1 MNGAVIPGTPIAVD
15 FWRLRQCPHSRIFFL
30 SHMHADHTAGLTS
43 SWNTHTIYC
52 SELTKKLVT
61 AKLGVNSDLVTGLPL
76 DEHII
81 INLDEQGHET
91 MSVTLIDANHCPGS
105 VMFIFEGYFGKI
117 LYTGDF
123 RHCERIATHSAINR
137 RVFDVLYLDNTY
149 CDPNCIFPSR
159 TEATI
164 KILEIIRRHS
174 EHNVV
179 LGLHN
184 LGKEMLVHTI
194 AKAFRTWIGVDPSR
208 RETLEL
214 IEMPNVFTC
223 EIDKVRIRVVKNNE
237 ITRKNMQAWNSEE
250 PTIAILPTCLYVGGK
265 NPFAN
270 LDNVFVVPYSDHC
283 SFEEL
288 QKFVQVVKPR
298 RIIPIVHKH
307 RLSQGETINTRVNM
321 HVFQSLL
328 DYSPLQK
335 YRIPHS
341 VTCFMSSIAQQ
352 PKKTKARGQLF
363 TRKAAKIKKPQGV
376 VFPTSPG
383 EKLEK
388 DEKCGLDTGYTECS
402 PSKEV
407 PRDQRSPVTAED
419 LQKGG
424 MSDKPVLSIREETT
438 EDENKLASSID
449 NKSSL
454 SDNDMIER
462 SNKSAL
468 NCEDTNSKEQMI
480 TEDEISTIVS
490 PNIECGKIGSEPQG
504 MSEEDIDY
512 FDVIIPANEVNLVA
526 SSTIEPFMSGS
537 KPEGNLH
544 LTDVSNG
551 EGFQC
556 ESMVQ
561 ETSGNENSLVDLSS
575 GRKDLTESQVQ
586 EEPKVFYSV
595 DVNRVKHI
603 TSTSANK
610 TKCLFDEHLSSPK
623 GNISN
628 CKIKCKDAN
637 DNNAFT
643 SAKNLSLKN
652 HSLKRKFKDID
663 TNSCEKVINGVDSHR
678 SNMEKFNIYTGYT
691 CDFARKVLEDL
702 VKTVPSKDK

>member
-81 INLDEQGHET
+81 INLDEQGQET

-137 RVFDVLYLDNTY
+137 KVFDVLYLDNTY

-159 TEATI
+159 TEATN

-328 DYSPLQK
+328 DYSPSQE

-341 VTCFMSSIAQQ
+341 CFMSSIVQQ
-352 PKKTKARGQLF
+352 PTKKRARGQLC
-363 TRKAAKIKKPQGV
+363 TRKVAKIKKPQGV

-383 EKLEK
+383 KKVEK
-388 DEKCGLDTGYTECS
+388 DEKCGLDTGNTECS

-407 PRDQRSPVTAED
+407 PGDQRSPVTSED
-419 LQKGG
+419 LQKGR
-424 MSDKPVLSIREETT
+424 MSDKPVLSIKEGITG
-438 EDENKLASSID
+438 DENKLASSVY

-454 SDNDMIER
+454 SDNDKIER
-462 SNKSAL
+462 SNKSTL
-468 NCEDTNSKEQMI
+468 NCED
-480 TEDEISTIVS
+480 TIVS
-490 PNIECGKIGSEPQG
+490 PNIECGKIGSEPQR

-526 SSTIEPFMSGS
+526 SFTIEPFMSDG

-561 ETSGNENSLVDLSS
+561 ETSGSKNSLVDLSS
-575 GRKDLTESQVQ
+575 GRKDL
-586 EEPKVFYSV
+586 P
-595 DVNRVKHI
+595 
-603 TSTSANK
+603 
-610 TKCLFDEHLSSPK
+610 
-623 GNISN
+623 
-628 CKIKCKDAN
+628 
-637 DNNAFT
+637 
-643 SAKNLSLKN
+643 
-652 HSLKRKFKDID
+652 
-663 TNSCEKVINGVDSHR
+663 
-678 SNMEKFNIYTGYT
+678 
-691 CDFARKVLEDL
+691 
-702 VKTVPSKDK
+702 

>member
-1 MNGAVIPGTPIAVD
+1 MNGAVISGTPIAVD
-15 FWRLRQCPHSRIFFL
+15 FWKLRQCPHSRIFFL
-30 SHMHADHTAGLTS
+30 SHMHADHTAGLKS

-61 AKLGVNSDLVTGLPL
+61 AKRGVNSDLVTGLPL

-81 INLDEQGHET
+81 ISLDEQGHET

-159 TEATI
+159 TEATNE
-164 KILEIIRRHS
+164 ILEIIRRHS
-174 EHNVV
+174 EHMVV
-179 LGLHN
+179 IGLHN
-184 LGKEMLVHTI
+184 LGKEMLLHTI
-194 AKAFRTWIGVDPSR
+194 AKEFRTWIGVDPSR

-223 EIDKVRIRVVKNNE
+223 EIDKVRIRVVKKNE
-237 ITRKNMQAWNSEE
+237 ITEKNMQAWNSEE

-307 RLSQGETINTRVNM
+307 RLPQGETVNTRVNM

-328 DYSPLQK
+328 DYSPSQE

-341 VTCFMSSIAQQ
+341 CFMSSIVQQ
-352 PKKTKARGQLF
+352 PTKKRARGQLC
-363 TRKAAKIKKPQGV
+363 TRKVAKIKKPQGV

-383 EKLEK
+383 KKVEK
-388 DEKCGLDTGYTECS
+388 DEKCGLDTGNTECS

-407 PRDQRSPVTAED
+407 PGDQRSPVTSED
-419 LQKGG
+419 LQKGR
-424 MSDKPVLSIREETT
+424 MSDKPVLSIKEGITG
-438 EDENKLASSID
+438 DENKLASSVY

-454 SDNDMIER
+454 SDNDKIER
-462 SNKSAL
+462 SNKSTL
-468 NCEDTNSKEQMI
+468 NCED
-480 TEDEISTIVS
+480 TIVS
-490 PNIECGKIGSEPQG
+490 PNIECGKIGSEPQR

-526 SSTIEPFMSGS
+526 SFTIEPFMSDG

-561 ETSGNENSLVDLSS
+561 ETSGSKNSLVDLSS
-575 GRKDLTESQVQ
+575 GRKDL
-586 EEPKVFYSV
+586 P
-595 DVNRVKHI
+595 
-603 TSTSANK
+603 
-610 TKCLFDEHLSSPK
+610 
-623 GNISN
+623 
-628 CKIKCKDAN
+628 
-637 DNNAFT
+637 
-643 SAKNLSLKN
+643 
-652 HSLKRKFKDID
+652 
-663 TNSCEKVINGVDSHR
+663 
-678 SNMEKFNIYTGYT
+678 
-691 CDFARKVLEDL
+691 
-702 VKTVPSKDK
+702 

>member
-81 INLDEQGHET
+81 ISLDEQGHET

-159 TEATI
+159 TEATNE
-164 KILEIIRRHS
+164 ILEIIRRHS
-174 EHNVV
+174 EHMVV
-179 LGLHN
+179 IGLHN
-184 LGKEMLVHTI
+184 LGKEMLLHTI
-194 AKAFRTWIGVDPSR
+194 AKEFRTWIGVDPSR

-250 PTIAILPTCLYVGGK
+250 PTIAILPTCLYVGGE
-265 NPFAN
+265 NPFGN

-307 RLSQGETINTRVNM
+307 RLPQGETVNTRVNM

-328 DYSPLQK
+328 DYSPSQE

-341 VTCFMSSIAQQ
+341 CFMSSIVQQ
-352 PKKTKARGQLF
+352 PTKKRARGQLC
-363 TRKAAKIKKPQGV
+363 TRKVAKIKKPQGV

-383 EKLEK
+383 KKVEK
-388 DEKCGLDTGYTECS
+388 DEKCGLDTGNTECS

-407 PRDQRSPVTAED
+407 PGDQRSPVTSED
-419 LQKGG
+419 LQKGR
-424 MSDKPVLSIREETT
+424 MSDKPVLSIKEGITG
-438 EDENKLASSID
+438 DENKLASSVY

-454 SDNDMIER
+454 SDNDKIER
-462 SNKSAL
+462 SNKSTL
-468 NCEDTNSKEQMI
+468 NCED
-480 TEDEISTIVS
+480 TIVS
-490 PNIECGKIGSEPQG
+490 PNIECGKIGSEPQR

-526 SSTIEPFMSGS
+526 SFTIEPFMSDG

-561 ETSGNENSLVDLSS
+561 ETSGSKNSLVDLSS
-575 GRKDLTESQVQ
+575 GRKDL
-586 EEPKVFYSV
+586 P
-595 DVNRVKHI
+595 
-603 TSTSANK
+603 
-610 TKCLFDEHLSSPK
+610 
-623 GNISN
+623 
-628 CKIKCKDAN
+628 
-637 DNNAFT
+637 
-643 SAKNLSLKN
+643 
-652 HSLKRKFKDID
+652 
-663 TNSCEKVINGVDSHR
+663 
-678 SNMEKFNIYTGYT
+678 
-691 CDFARKVLEDL
+691 
-702 VKTVPSKDK
+702 

>member
-1 MNGAVIPGTPIAVD
+1 MLNVLFKFACFVRDIIVVSWWQLGSDVACGETGYPQGILGHKNSKTREIETQGTSGLEELLYGVVTRRWAFQIINSLLLKARRIKRSEALAMNGAVIPGTPIAVD

-30 SHMHADHTAGLTS
+30 SHMHADHTAGLKS

-61 AKLGVNSDLVTGLPL
+61 AKRGVNSDLVTGLPL

-81 INLDEQGHET
+81 ISLDEQGHET

-137 RVFDVLYLDNTY
+137 KVFDVLYLDNTY

-159 TEATI
+159 TEATNE
-164 KILEIIRRHS
+164 ILEIIRRHS
-174 EHNVV
+174 EHMVV
-179 LGLHN
+179 IGLHN
-184 LGKEMLVHTI
+184 LGKEMLLHTI
-194 AKAFRTWIGVDPSR
+194 AKEFRTWIGVDPSR

-307 RLSQGETINTRVNM
+307 RLPQGETVNTRVNM

-328 DYSPLQK
+328 DYSPSQE

-341 VTCFMSSIAQQ
+341 CFMSSIVQQ
-352 PKKTKARGQLF
+352 PTKKRARGQLC
-363 TRKAAKIKKPQGV
+363 TRKVAKIKKPQGV

-383 EKLEK
+383 KKVEK
-388 DEKCGLDTGYTECS
+388 DEKCGLDTGNTECS

-407 PRDQRSPVTAED
+407 PGDQRSPVTSED
-419 LQKGG
+419 LQKGR
-424 MSDKPVLSIREETT
+424 MSDKPVLSIKEGITG
-438 EDENKLASSID
+438 DENKLASSVY

-454 SDNDMIER
+454 SDNDKIER
-462 SNKSAL
+462 SNKSTL
-468 NCEDTNSKEQMI
+468 NCED
-480 TEDEISTIVS
+480 TIVS
-490 PNIECGKIGSEPQG
+490 PNIECGKIGSEPQR

-526 SSTIEPFMSGS
+526 SFTIEPFMSDG

-561 ETSGNENSLVDLSS
+561 ETSGSKNSLVDLSS
-575 GRKDLTESQVQ
+575 GRKDL
-586 EEPKVFYSV
+586 P
-595 DVNRVKHI
+595 
-603 TSTSANK
+603 
-610 TKCLFDEHLSSPK
+610 
-623 GNISN
+623 
-628 CKIKCKDAN
+628 
-637 DNNAFT
+637 
-643 SAKNLSLKN
+643 
-652 HSLKRKFKDID
+652 
-663 TNSCEKVINGVDSHR
+663 
-678 SNMEKFNIYTGYT
+678 
-691 CDFARKVLEDL
+691 
-702 VKTVPSKDK
+702 

>member
-1 MNGAVIPGTPIAVD
+1 MNGAVISGTPIAVD
-15 FWRLRQCPHSRIFFL
+15 FWKLRQCPHSRIFFL
-30 SHMHADHTAGLTS
+30 SHMHADHTAGLKS

-61 AKLGVNSDLVTGLPL
+61 AKRGVNSDLVTGLPL

-81 INLDEQGHET
+81 INLDEQGQET

-105 VMFIFEGYFGKI
+105 AMFIFEGYFGKV

-137 RVFDVLYLDNTY
+137 KVFDVLYLDNTY

-159 TEATI
+159 TEATNE
-164 KILEIIRRHS
+164 ILEIIRRHS
-174 EHNVV
+174 EHMVV
-179 LGLHN
+179 IGLHN
-184 LGKEMLVHTI
+184 LGKEMLLHTI
-194 AKAFRTWIGVDPSR
+194 AKEFRTWIGVDPSR

-223 EIDKVRIRVVKNNE
+223 EIDKVRIRVVKKNE
-237 ITRKNMQAWNSEE
+237 ITEKNMQAWNSEE
-250 PTIAILPTCLYVGGK
+250 PTIAILPTCLYVGGE
-265 NPFAN
+265 NPFGN

-307 RLSQGETINTRVNM
+307 RLPQGETVNTRVNM

-328 DYSPLQK
+328 DYSPSQE

-341 VTCFMSSIAQQ
+341 CFMSSIVQQ
-352 PKKTKARGQLF
+352 PTKKRARGQLC
-363 TRKAAKIKKPQGV
+363 TRKVAKIKKPQGV

-383 EKLEK
+383 KKVEK
-388 DEKCGLDTGYTECS
+388 DEKCGLDTGNTECS

-407 PRDQRSPVTAED
+407 PGDQRSPVTSED
-419 LQKGG
+419 LQKGR
-424 MSDKPVLSIREETT
+424 MSDKPVLSIKEGITG
-438 EDENKLASSID
+438 DENKLASSVY

-454 SDNDMIER
+454 SDNDKIER
-462 SNKSAL
+462 SNKSTL
-468 NCEDTNSKEQMI
+468 NCED
-480 TEDEISTIVS
+480 TIVS
-490 PNIECGKIGSEPQG
+490 PNIECGKIGSEPQR

-526 SSTIEPFMSGS
+526 SFTIEPFMSDG

-561 ETSGNENSLVDLSS
+561 ETSGSKNSLVDLSS
-575 GRKDLTESQVQ
+575 GRKDL
-586 EEPKVFYSV
+586 P
-595 DVNRVKHI
+595 
-603 TSTSANK
+603 
-610 TKCLFDEHLSSPK
+610 
-623 GNISN
+623 
-628 CKIKCKDAN
+628 
-637 DNNAFT
+637 
-643 SAKNLSLKN
+643 
-652 HSLKRKFKDID
+652 
-663 TNSCEKVINGVDSHR
+663 
-678 SNMEKFNIYTGYT
+678 
-691 CDFARKVLEDL
+691 
-702 VKTVPSKDK
+702 

>member
-1 MNGAVIPGTPIAVD
+1 MNGAVISGTPIAVD
-15 FWRLRQCPHSRIFFL
+15 FWKLRQCPHSRIFFL

-81 INLDEQGHET
+81 INLDEQGQET

-105 VMFIFEGYFGKI
+105 AMFIFEGYFGKV

-307 RLSQGETINTRVNM
+307 RLPQGETVNTRVNM

-328 DYSPLQK
+328 DYSPSQE

-341 VTCFMSSIAQQ
+341 CFMSSIVQQ
-352 PKKTKARGQLF
+352 PTKKRARGQLC
-363 TRKAAKIKKPQGV
+363 TRKVAKIKKPQGV

-383 EKLEK
+383 KKVEK
-388 DEKCGLDTGYTECS
+388 DEKCGLDTGNTECS

-407 PRDQRSPVTAED
+407 PGDQRSPVTSED
-419 LQKGG
+419 LQKGR
-424 MSDKPVLSIREETT
+424 MSDKPVLSIKEGITG
-438 EDENKLASSID
+438 DENKLASSVY

-454 SDNDMIER
+454 SDNDKIER
-462 SNKSAL
+462 SNKSTL
-468 NCEDTNSKEQMI
+468 NCED
-480 TEDEISTIVS
+480 TIVS
-490 PNIECGKIGSEPQG
+490 PNIECGKIGSEPQR

-526 SSTIEPFMSGS
+526 SFTIEPFMSDG

-561 ETSGNENSLVDLSS
+561 ETSGSKNSLVDLSS
-575 GRKDLTESQVQ
+575 GRKDL
-586 EEPKVFYSV
+586 P
-595 DVNRVKHI
+595 
-603 TSTSANK
+603 
-610 TKCLFDEHLSSPK
+610 
-623 GNISN
+623 
-628 CKIKCKDAN
+628 
-637 DNNAFT
+637 
-643 SAKNLSLKN
+643 
-652 HSLKRKFKDID
+652 
-663 TNSCEKVINGVDSHR
+663 
-678 SNMEKFNIYTGYT
+678 
-691 CDFARKVLEDL
+691 
-702 VKTVPSKDK
+702 

>member
-1 MNGAVIPGTPIAVD
+1 MNGAVISGTPIAVD
-15 FWRLRQCPHSRIFFL
+15 FWKLRQCPHSRIFFL
-30 SHMHADHTAGLTS
+30 SHMHADHTAGLKS

-61 AKLGVNSDLVTGLPL
+61 AKRGVNSDLVTGLPL

-81 INLDEQGHET
+81 INLDEQGQET

-159 TEATI
+159 TEATNE
-164 KILEIIRRHS
+164 ILEIIRRHS
-174 EHNVV
+174 EHMVV
-179 LGLHN
+179 IGLHN
-184 LGKEMLVHTI
+184 LGKEMLLHTI
-194 AKAFRTWIGVDPSR
+194 AKEFRTWIGVDPSR

-307 RLSQGETINTRVNM
+307 RLPQGETVNTRVNM

-328 DYSPLQK
+328 DYSPSQE

-341 VTCFMSSIAQQ
+341 CFMSSIVQQ
-352 PKKTKARGQLF
+352 PTKKRARGQLC
-363 TRKAAKIKKPQGV
+363 TRKVAKIKKPQGV

-383 EKLEK
+383 KKVEK
-388 DEKCGLDTGYTECS
+388 DEKCGLDTGNTECS

-407 PRDQRSPVTAED
+407 PGDQRSPVTSED
-419 LQKGG
+419 LQKGR
-424 MSDKPVLSIREETT
+424 MSDKPVLSIKEGITG
-438 EDENKLASSID
+438 DENKLASSVY

-454 SDNDMIER
+454 SDNDKIER
-462 SNKSAL
+462 SNKSTL
-468 NCEDTNSKEQMI
+468 NCED
-480 TEDEISTIVS
+480 TIVS
-490 PNIECGKIGSEPQG
+490 PNIECGKIGSEPQR

-526 SSTIEPFMSGS
+526 SFTIEPFMSDG

-561 ETSGNENSLVDLSS
+561 ETSGSKNSLVDLSS
-575 GRKDLTESQVQ
+575 GRKDL
-586 EEPKVFYSV
+586 P
-595 DVNRVKHI
+595 
-603 TSTSANK
+603 
-610 TKCLFDEHLSSPK
+610 
-623 GNISN
+623 
-628 CKIKCKDAN
+628 
-637 DNNAFT
+637 
-643 SAKNLSLKN
+643 
-652 HSLKRKFKDID
+652 
-663 TNSCEKVINGVDSHR
+663 
-678 SNMEKFNIYTGYT
+678 
-691 CDFARKVLEDL
+691 
-702 VKTVPSKDK
+702 

>member
-1 MNGAVIPGTPIAVD
+1 
-15 FWRLRQCPHSRIFFL
+15 
-30 SHMHADHTAGLTS
+30 
-43 SWNTHTIYC
+43 
-52 SELTKKLVT
+52 
-61 AKLGVNSDLVTGLPL
+61 
-76 DEHII
+76 
-81 INLDEQGHET
+81 
-91 MSVTLIDANHCPGS
+91 
-105 VMFIFEGYFGKI
+105 MFNY
-117 LYTGDF
+117 
-123 RHCERIATHSAINR
+123 
-137 RVFDVLYLDNTY
+137 
-149 CDPNCIFPSR
+149 
-159 TEATI
+159 
-164 KILEIIRRHS
+164 
-174 EHNVV
+174 HNM
-179 LGLHN
+179 GLHN
-184 LGKEMLVHTI
+184 LGKEMLLHTI

-208 RETLEL
+208 IETLEL

-307 RLSQGETINTRVNM
+307 RLSQGETVNTRVNM

-328 DYSPLQK
+328 DCSPSQE

-352 PKKTKARGQLF
+352 PTKKRARAQLC
-363 TRKAAKIKKPQGV
+363 TRKVAKIKKPQGV

-383 EKLEK
+383 KKVEK
-388 DEKCGLDTGYTECS
+388 DEKCGFDTGNTESS

-407 PRDQRSPVTAED
+407 PGDQRSPVTSED
-419 LQKGG
+419 LQKGR
-424 MSDKPVLSIREETT
+424 MSDKPVLSIKEGITG
-438 EDENKLASSID
+438 DENKLASSVY

-454 SDNDMIER
+454 SDNDKIER
-462 SNKSAL
+462 SNKSTL
-468 NCEDTNSKEQMI
+468 NCED
-480 TEDEISTIVS
+480 TIVS
-490 PNIECGKIGSEPQG
+490 PNIECGKIGSEPQR

-526 SSTIEPFMSGS
+526 SSTIEPFMSDG

-561 ETSGNENSLVDLSS
+561 ETSGS
-575 GRKDLTESQVQ
+575 K
-586 EEPKVFYSV
+586 
-595 DVNRVKHI
+595 NR
-603 TSTSANK
+603 
-610 TKCLFDEHLSSPK
+610 F
-623 GNISN
+623 G
-628 CKIKCKDAN
+628 
-637 DNNAFT
+637 
-643 SAKNLSLKN
+643 
-652 HSLKRKFKDID
+652 
-663 TNSCEKVINGVDSHR
+663 
-678 SNMEKFNIYTGYT
+678 
-691 CDFARKVLEDL
+691 
-702 VKTVPSKDK
+702 

>member
-1 MNGAVIPGTPIAVD
+1 MNGAVISGTPIAVD
-15 FWRLRQCPHSRIFFL
+15 FWKLRQCPHSRIFFL
-30 SHMHADHTAGLTS
+30 SHMHADHTAGLKS

-61 AKLGVNSDLVTGLPL
+61 AKRGVNSDLVTGLPL

-81 INLDEQGHET
+81 ISLDEQGHET

-307 RLSQGETINTRVNM
+307 RLPQGETVNTRVNM

-328 DYSPLQK
+328 DYSPSQE

-341 VTCFMSSIAQQ
+341 CFMSSIVQQ
-352 PKKTKARGQLF
+352 PTKKRARGQLC
-363 TRKAAKIKKPQGV
+363 TRKVAKIKKPQGV

-383 EKLEK
+383 KKVEK
-388 DEKCGLDTGYTECS
+388 DEKCGLDTGNTECS

-407 PRDQRSPVTAED
+407 PGDQRSPVTSED
-419 LQKGG
+419 LQKGR
-424 MSDKPVLSIREETT
+424 MSDKPVLSIKEGITG
-438 EDENKLASSID
+438 DENKLASSVY

-454 SDNDMIER
+454 SDNDKIER
-462 SNKSAL
+462 SNKSTL
-468 NCEDTNSKEQMI
+468 NCED
-480 TEDEISTIVS
+480 TIVS
-490 PNIECGKIGSEPQG
+490 PNIECGKIGSEPQR

-526 SSTIEPFMSGS
+526 SFTIEPFMSDG

-561 ETSGNENSLVDLSS
+561 ETSGSKNSLVDLSS
-575 GRKDLTESQVQ
+575 GRKDL
-586 EEPKVFYSV
+586 P
-595 DVNRVKHI
+595 
-603 TSTSANK
+603 
-610 TKCLFDEHLSSPK
+610 
-623 GNISN
+623 
-628 CKIKCKDAN
+628 
-637 DNNAFT
+637 
-643 SAKNLSLKN
+643 
-652 HSLKRKFKDID
+652 
-663 TNSCEKVINGVDSHR
+663 
-678 SNMEKFNIYTGYT
+678 
-691 CDFARKVLEDL
+691 
-702 VKTVPSKDK
+702 

>member
-1 MNGAVIPGTPIAVD
+1 MNGAVISGTPIAVD
-15 FWRLRQCPHSRIFFL
+15 FWKLRQCPHSRIFFL
-30 SHMHADHTAGLTS
+30 SHMHADHTAGLKS

-61 AKLGVNSDLVTGLPL
+61 AKRGVNSDLVTGLPL

-81 INLDEQGHET
+81 ISLDEQGHET

-223 EIDKVRIRVVKNNE
+223 EIDKVRIRVVKKNE
-237 ITRKNMQAWNSEE
+237 ITEKNMQAWNSEE

-307 RLSQGETINTRVNM
+307 RLPQGETVNTRVNM

-328 DYSPLQK
+328 DYSPSQE

-341 VTCFMSSIAQQ
+341 CFMSSIVQQ
-352 PKKTKARGQLF
+352 PTKKRARGQLC
-363 TRKAAKIKKPQGV
+363 TRKVAKIKKPQGV

-383 EKLEK
+383 KKVEK
-388 DEKCGLDTGYTECS
+388 DEKCGLDTGNTECS

-407 PRDQRSPVTAED
+407 PGDQRSPVTSED
-419 LQKGG
+419 LQKGR
-424 MSDKPVLSIREETT
+424 MSDKPVLSIKEGITG
-438 EDENKLASSID
+438 DENKLASSVY

-454 SDNDMIER
+454 SDNDKIER
-462 SNKSAL
+462 SNKSTL
-468 NCEDTNSKEQMI
+468 NCED
-480 TEDEISTIVS
+480 TIVS
-490 PNIECGKIGSEPQG
+490 PNIECGKIGSEPQR

-526 SSTIEPFMSGS
+526 SFTIEPFMSDG

-561 ETSGNENSLVDLSS
+561 ETSGSKNSLVDLSS
-575 GRKDLTESQVQ
+575 GRKDL
-586 EEPKVFYSV
+586 P
-595 DVNRVKHI
+595 
-603 TSTSANK
+603 
-610 TKCLFDEHLSSPK
+610 
-623 GNISN
+623 
-628 CKIKCKDAN
+628 
-637 DNNAFT
+637 
-643 SAKNLSLKN
+643 
-652 HSLKRKFKDID
+652 
-663 TNSCEKVINGVDSHR
+663 
-678 SNMEKFNIYTGYT
+678 
-691 CDFARKVLEDL
+691 
-702 VKTVPSKDK
+702 

>member
-1 MNGAVIPGTPIAVD
+1 MNGAAIPGTPIAVD

-81 INLDEQGHET
+81 INLDEQGQET

-137 RVFDVLYLDNTY
+137 KVFDVLYLDNTY

-159 TEATI
+159 TEATN

-174 EHNVV
+174 EHMVV
-179 LGLHN
+179 IGLHN
-184 LGKEMLVHTI
+184 LGKEMLLHTI
-194 AKAFRTWIGVDPSR
+194 AKEFRTWIGVDPSR

-328 DYSPLQK
+328 DYSPSQE

-341 VTCFMSSIAQQ
+341 CFMSSIVQQ
-352 PKKTKARGQLF
+352 PTKKRARGQLC
-363 TRKAAKIKKPQGV
+363 TRKVAKIKKPQGV
-376 VFPTSPG
+376 VFPTSP
-383 EKLEK
+383 EKKVEK
-388 DEKCGLDTGYTECS
+388 DEKCGLDTGNTESS

-407 PRDQRSPVTAED
+407 PGDQRSPVTSED
-419 LQKGG
+419 LQKGR
-424 MSDKPVLSIREETT
+424 MSDKPVLSIKEGITG
-438 EDENKLASSID
+438 DENKLASSVY

-454 SDNDMIER
+454 SDNDKIER
-462 SNKSAL
+462 SNKSTL
-468 NCEDTNSKEQMI
+468 NCED
-480 TEDEISTIVS
+480 TIVS
-490 PNIECGKIGSEPQG
+490 PNIECGKIGSEPQR

-526 SSTIEPFMSGS
+526 SSTIEPFMSDG

-561 ETSGNENSLVDLSS
+561 ETSGSKNSLVDLSS
-575 GRKDLTESQVQ
+575 GRKDL
-586 EEPKVFYSV
+586 P
-595 DVNRVKHI
+595 
-603 TSTSANK
+603 
-610 TKCLFDEHLSSPK
+610 
-623 GNISN
+623 
-628 CKIKCKDAN
+628 
-637 DNNAFT
+637 
-643 SAKNLSLKN
+643 
-652 HSLKRKFKDID
+652 
-663 TNSCEKVINGVDSHR
+663 
-678 SNMEKFNIYTGYT
+678 
-691 CDFARKVLEDL
+691 
-702 VKTVPSKDK
+702 

>member
-1 MNGAVIPGTPIAVD
+1 MNGAAIPGTPIAVD

-159 TEATI
+159 TEATN

-174 EHNVV
+174 EHMVV
-179 LGLHN
+179 MGLHN
-184 LGKEMLVHTI
+184 LGKEMLLHTI

-208 RETLEL
+208 IETLEL

-383 EKLEK
+383 EKVEK
-388 DEKCGLDTGYTECS
+388 DEKCGLDTGNTESS

-407 PRDQRSPVTAED
+407 PGDQRSPVTSED
-419 LQKGG
+419 LQKGR
-424 MSDKPVLSIREETT
+424 MSDKPVLSIKEGITG
-438 EDENKLASSID
+438 DENKLASSVY

-454 SDNDMIER
+454 SDNDKIER
-462 SNKSAL
+462 SNKSTL
-468 NCEDTNSKEQMI
+468 NCED
-480 TEDEISTIVS
+480 TIVS
-490 PNIECGKIGSEPQG
+490 PNIECGKIGSEPQR

-526 SSTIEPFMSGS
+526 SSTIEP
-537 KPEGNLH
+537 
-544 LTDVSNG
+544 
-551 EGFQC
+551 GFH
-556 ESMVQ
+556 V
-561 ETSGNENSLVDLSS
+561 
-575 GRKDLTESQVQ
+575 
-586 EEPKVFYSV
+586 
-595 DVNRVKHI
+595 
-603 TSTSANK
+603 
-610 TKCLFDEHLSSPK
+610 
-623 GNISN
+623 
-628 CKIKCKDAN
+628 
-637 DNNAFT
+637 
-643 SAKNLSLKN
+643 
-652 HSLKRKFKDID
+652 
-663 TNSCEKVINGVDSHR
+663 
-678 SNMEKFNIYTGYT
+678 
-691 CDFARKVLEDL
+691 
-702 VKTVPSKDK
+702 